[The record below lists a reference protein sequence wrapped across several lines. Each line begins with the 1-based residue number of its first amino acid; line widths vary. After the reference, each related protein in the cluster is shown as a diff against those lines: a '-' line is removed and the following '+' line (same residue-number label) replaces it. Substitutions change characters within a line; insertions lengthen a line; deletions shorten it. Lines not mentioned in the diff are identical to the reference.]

1 MRILL
6 QAPSEEWGSGD
17 QGLDVWFPET
27 PWEGGEPGGS
37 PGQPG
42 WGASPSG
49 GARGLCPRTRGWSQR
64 VAASGAASHGSSGA
78 APARPGGTEG
88 EETKAARREGLG
100 RPPGQTRLA
109 GTEAAAPIGS
119 SGGVPAISRAMC
131 WALAAAL
138 LGTLLLLLLALRSRR
153 TRLPSEPPL
162 DRGLVPWLGHAVE
175 FGKDAASFLSKM
187 KQKHGDI
194 FTIQVAGKFITI
206 LLDPHS
212 YDSVLWE
219 SSCQLDFSKYARLL
233 MDRMFDVKLP
243 DYDPNEEKVILRS
256 ALQNKNLPSLTKAMF
271 FNLQTL
277 LLSDPS
283 NLSRQWID
291 EGLFNLSYGMMLRAG
306 YLTLY
311 GNEGENCNDP
321 SCQDKDR
328 AHSAEVYNAFYKL
341 DQLLMRAARSMLTA
355 AEKKEAASLK
365 GHLWKLLSVKRLN
378 SKANKSLW
386 LESYKQHLEE
396 LGVDEDMQPRAM
408 LMQLWATQGNAGPAV
423 FWLLLFLLKHPAA
436 MAAVQ
441 GELEKVIRN
450 RGQTMKQM
458 QGISQEMLDST
469 PVFDSA
475 LNETLRLTAAPF
487 ISREVLADMQLR
499 LADGRKF
506 SLRKEDRLCLFPY
519 LSPQM
524 DSEIYE
530 EPEKFKYDRFLNADN
545 TEKRDFYKGGERLK
559 YYNMPW
565 GAGINTCIG
574 KFHAVNSIKQFVFIL
589 LTNFDLELKDP
600 EARIPGF
607 DKERYGFGMLQ
618 PENDIMIQYKLKD

>member
-1 MRILL
+1 
-6 QAPSEEWGSGD
+6 
-17 QGLDVWFPET
+17 
-27 PWEGGEPGGS
+27 
-37 PGQPG
+37 
-42 WGASPSG
+42 
-49 GARGLCPRTRGWSQR
+49 
-64 VAASGAASHGSSGA
+64 
-78 APARPGGTEG
+78 
-88 EETKAARREGLG
+88 
-100 RPPGQTRLA
+100 
-109 GTEAAAPIGS
+109 
-119 SGGVPAISRAMC
+119 MC
-131 WALAAAL
+131 WALAVAL
-138 LGTLLLLLLALRSRR
+138 LGTLLLLLLLALRSRR

-162 DRGLVPWLGHAVE
+162 DRGFVPWLGHAVE

-212 YDSVLWE
+212 YDSMLWE
-219 SSCQLDFSKYARLL
+219 SSCQLDFSKYAHLL

-243 DYDPNEEKVILRS
+243 DYDPNKEKVMLRS
-256 ALQNKNLPSLTKAMF
+256 ALQNKNLLSLTKAMF

-283 NLSRQWID
+283 NLSRQWTD
-291 EGLFNLSYGMMLRAG
+291 KGLFNLSYGIMLRAG

-311 GNEGENCNDP
+311 GNEEENYNDP

-441 GELEKVIRN
+441 SELEKVIRD

-469 PVFDSA
+469 PVFDSV

-487 ISREVLADMQLR
+487 ISREVLADMQLK

-545 TEKRDFYKGGERLK
+545 TERRDFYKGGERLK

-607 DKERYGFGMLQ
+607 DKGRYGFGMLQ

>member
-1 MRILL
+1 
-6 QAPSEEWGSGD
+6 
-17 QGLDVWFPET
+17 
-27 PWEGGEPGGS
+27 
-37 PGQPG
+37 
-42 WGASPSG
+42 
-49 GARGLCPRTRGWSQR
+49 
-64 VAASGAASHGSSGA
+64 
-78 APARPGGTEG
+78 
-88 EETKAARREGLG
+88 
-100 RPPGQTRLA
+100 
-109 GTEAAAPIGS
+109 
-119 SGGVPAISRAMC
+119 MC
-131 WALAAAL
+131 WTPAAAL
-138 LGTLLLLLLALRSRR
+138 LAILLLLLLALGSRR
-153 TRLPSEPPL
+153 KRLLSEPPL
-162 DRGLVPWLGHAVE
+162 DKGIIPWLGHAVE

-194 FTIQVAGKFITI
+194 FTIQVAGKRITI

-219 SSCQLDFSKYARLL
+219 SSCKLDFSKFARLL

-243 DYDPNEEKVILRS
+243 DYDFNEEKVMLRS
-256 ALQNKNLPSLTKAMF
+256 TLQNKSLPSLTKATF
-271 FNLQTL
+271 FNLQTV

-283 NLSRQWID
+283 QLSRQWKE
-291 EGLFNLSYGMMLRAG
+291 EGLFHLSYGMMFRAG

-311 GNEGENCNDP
+311 GNEEENYTDS

-328 AHSAEVYNAFYKL
+328 THSAEVYNEFYKL

-355 AEKKEAASLK
+355 TEKKEAASIK

-378 SKANKSLW
+378 SKANRSSW

-396 LGVDEDMQPRAM
+396 LGVDEDMQSRAM
-408 LMQLWATQGNAGPAV
+408 LLQLWATQGNAGPAV

-436 MAAVQ
+436 MEAVQ

-458 QGISQEMLDST
+458 QGISQEMLDRT
-469 PVFDSA
+469 PVFDSV

-499 LADGRKF
+499 LADGREF
-506 SLRKEDRLCLFPY
+506 SLRKEDRICLFPY

-530 EPEKFKYDRFLNADN
+530 DPEKFKYDRFLNADN
-545 TEKRDFYKGGERLK
+545 TEKRDFYKRGERLK

-574 KFHAVNSIKQFVFIL
+574 KFHAANSIKLFVFIL

-607 DKERYGFGMLQ
+607 DKGRYGFGMLQ
-618 PENDIMIQYKLKD
+618 PENDIMVRYKWKD

>member
-1 MRILL
+1 M
-6 QAPSEEWGSGD
+6 E
-17 QGLDVWFPET
+17 
-27 PWEGGEPGGS
+27 
-37 PGQPG
+37 
-42 WGASPSG
+42 
-49 GARGLCPRTRGWSQR
+49 
-64 VAASGAASHGSSGA
+64 
-78 APARPGGTEG
+78 
-88 EETKAARREGLG
+88 K
-100 RPPGQTRLA
+100 
-109 GTEAAAPIGS
+109 
-119 SGGVPAISRAMC
+119 
-131 WALAAAL
+131 
-138 LGTLLLLLLALRSRR
+138 
-153 TRLPSEPPL
+153 RLPNEPPL
-162 DRGLVPWLGHAVE
+162 DRGFVPRLGHAME

-219 SSCQLDFSKYARLL
+219 SSGKLDFNKYARIL

-243 DYDPNEEKVILRS
+243 DYDPSEEKVRLRA

-271 FNLQTL
+271 FNLQTVL
-277 LLSDPS
+277 LPDP
-283 NLSRQWID
+283 NPLSRQWAE
-291 EGLFNLSYGMMLRAG
+291 EGLFHLSYSIMLRAG

-311 GNEGENCNDP
+311 GNEEENYSDP
-321 SCQDKDR
+321 SCQNKDR
-328 AHSAEVYNAFYKL
+328 AHSAEVYNQFYKL

-355 AEKKEAASLK
+355 AEKKEAASIK
-365 GHLWKLLSVKRLN
+365 EHLWKLLSVKRLN
-378 SKANKSLW
+378 SKANKSSW
-386 LESYKQHLEE
+386 IESYMQHLQE
-396 LGVDEDMQPRAM
+396 LGVDEDMQSRAM
-408 LMQLWATQGNAGPAV
+408 LMQLWATQCNAGPAV
-423 FWLLLFLLKHPAA
+423 FWLLLFLLKHHAA

-450 RGQTMKQM
+450 RGQKRM

-469 PVFDSA
+469 PVFDSV

-487 ISREVLADMQLR
+487 ISREVLADMELR

-530 EPEKFKYDRFLNADN
+530 DPEKFKYDRFLTADN

-574 KFHAVNSIKQFVFIL
+574 KYHAVNSIKQFVFIL

-600 EARIPGF
+600 EERIPGF
-607 DKERYGFGMLQ
+607 DKGRYGFGMLQ
-618 PENDIMIQYKLKD
+618 PEHDIIIRYKLKD